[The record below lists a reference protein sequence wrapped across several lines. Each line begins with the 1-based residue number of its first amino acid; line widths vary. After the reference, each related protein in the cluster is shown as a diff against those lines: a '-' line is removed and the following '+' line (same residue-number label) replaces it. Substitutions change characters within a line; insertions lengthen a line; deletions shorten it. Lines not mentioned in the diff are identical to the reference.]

1 MNFIELLK
9 NHRFSNGVLMV
20 GAGISTS
27 AGIPD
32 FSSENGIFKEIKER
46 YKVKFPEEFFSKK
59 KFIEKPNLLYDI
71 IKHLDLKKYNPTITH
86 YYIHFFII

>member
-46 YKVKFPEEFFSKK
+46 YKVKFPKKFFSKK
-59 KFIEKPNLLYDI
+59 KFIEKQNLLYDI
-71 IKHLDLKKYNPTITH
+71 IKHLDLKKYNPKIIH